1 MLPAAAT
8 SAAVVTTRPVPF
20 FRRLKELMLRTP
32 VQCVL
37 LLLCGFAV
45 RLPALQG
52 QLIWDDDYL
61 AKANPFIKSPLFVFE
76 VFKHSLFP
84 ESFAGHYRPV
94 QNISFMPD
102 YWLWNGNTYGFHLSN
117 ISWHVGSSL
126 LLFFLLRRLLPSLTR
141 SSASATVSD
150 EANAK
155 RLGFIAF
162 MIALL
167 WTVHPVHSAA
177 VDYIS
182 GRADSL
188 AFFFCASG
196 WLLFIRAQHSL
207 SRIWSVALYSLAAL
221 SGLLALCSREIA
233 AIWIALFLL
242 HLFCFEKRIGLRPKV
257 LTLVCCLVV
266 LGAYAGL
273 RHLPEN
279 HNGPGPSNGWGKTVR
294 ATLMLRALGDYS
306 RLLAFPANLHMERTV
321 FDPNVYQGNAG
332 WREAIGTEYLSILGL
347 LVLALLVAGASW
359 KGAGRPLR
367 IAGGSWFLLAYL
379 PISNVVELNATVAE
393 HWLYLPSVGV
403 LLFVLGVV
411 LDLPVRF
418 QKLAPAAACIAIV
431 AFGARSYVR
440 STDWV
445 TAQTFYERTI
455 AAGGPS
461 GRVSSNLG
469 LIYANQGEYV
479 RAEALFRELLRT
491 SPDYPIARNNLAEVL
506 YRQGKKED
514 AEKIFSASA
523 KASEQS
529 RKDYPR
535 TWIAA
540 LNMAHLRHN
549 NHEDAA
555 ALAITAQARKDYP
568 NTWQII
574 SFEAEILQS
583 SGKPEAALAL
593 VQSYVRDNWWH
604 YRASLALGRLL
615 AEMGDG
621 AGAEAA
627 LNHASR
633 LDVHEVEALN
643 LIAAIQSRQNRIQDA
658 LATQRRATARQ
669 PDEPRQYSLL
679 SDLLEKAGQKDQ
691 ARVAMANVARLHALV
706 GSEPKSLPP
715 IAR

>member
-1 MLPAAAT
+1 LT
-8 SAAVVTTRPVPF
+8 
-20 FRRLKELMLRTP
+20 ELMFRTP
-32 VQCVL
+32 VQCVF

-45 RLPALQG
+45 RFPALQG

-102 YWLWNGNTYGFHLSN
+102 YWLWNDNTWGFHFSN

-126 LLFFLLRRLLPSLTR
+126 LLYFLLRKLLPSLTR
-141 SSASATVSD
+141 SSETGAAPDDSRA
-150 EANAK
+150 
-155 RLGFIAF
+155 RRFGFIAF
-162 MIALL
+162 MVALL

-177 VDYIS
+177 IDYIS

-188 AFFFCASG
+188 AFFFCAG
-196 WLLFIRAQHSL
+196 AWLLFIKAQQSL
-207 SRIWSVALYSLAAL
+207 SRIWSAAMYAAAAI

-242 HLFCFEKRIGLRPKV
+242 HLFCFEKRIGLRTKM
-257 LTLVCCLVV
+257 LTLLCCLVV
-266 LGAYAGL
+266 IGAYVGL
-273 RHLPEN
+273 RNLPLN
-279 HNGPGPSNGWGKTVR
+279 HNGPGPTNGWGKTVR

-306 RLLAFPANLHMERTV
+306 RLLAFPSNLHMERTV

-332 WREAIGTEYLSILGL
+332 WRDAIGTEYLSILGV
-347 LVLALLVAGASW
+347 LVLAALVVGASW
-359 KGAGRPLR
+359 KGVGRPLR

-379 PISNVVELNATVAE
+379 PISNLVELNATVAE

-403 LLFVLGVV
+403 LLFAVGVV

-418 QKLAPAAACIAIV
+418 QKLATAGACIAV
-431 AFGARSYVR
+431 AAFGLRSYVR

-523 KASEQS
+523 KAAEQS
-529 RKDYPR
+529 RKEYPR

-549 NHEDAA
+549 NHDDAA
-555 ALAITAQARKDYP
+555 ALEITAKARKDYP

-574 SFEAEILQS
+574 SFESEILQL

-604 YRASLALGRLL
+604 YPATLALGRLL
-615 AEMGDG
+615 AQMGDG
-621 AGAEAA
+621 KGAEAV
-627 LNHASR
+627 LNQASR

-643 LIAAIQSRQNRIQDA
+643 LISSMQLRQNRLHDA
-658 LATQRRATARQ
+658 LATQQRATARQ

-691 ARVAMANVARLHALV
+691 ARIAMANVARLHALV

-715 IAR
+715 LGR